1 MRNLLSRRLPIASA
15 LLFISVLV
23 VILGQRGTLTPVRN
37 AFGTVMAPFQTWG
50 AGIFYAI
57 RGDGSEVTGD
67 PEIDQQIADLE
78 AEVERLRNENAELK
92 EIQAKARILEEQLD
106 YAIEYPDRQVILA
119 DVIGRD
125 PSPFLNFL
133 IVNKGRNDGVEVGQ
147 TVVTSSGLV
156 GVVQE
161 APTTYSKVLLI
172 TDPSMRVNVR
182 LQDARADGLLI
193 GQTNEILRLQFIQQ
207 ESDAGAGEVVVTSGL
222 GANYP
227 PGIPVGTV
235 SSVRFRESDVFREAE
250 VKPFT
255 DFERLEVVQIISNF
269 TPLDIKDIDQVNQ
282 LVNDLGS

>member
-1 MRNLLSRRLPIASA
+1 MRNLLSRRLPVASA
-15 LLFISVLV
+15 LLFVSVLV
-23 VILGQRGTLTPVRN
+23 VILGQRGSLDIVRN
-37 AFGTVMAPFQTWG
+37 SLGTVMAPFQTWG
-50 AGIFYAI
+50 AGIFYSL
-57 RGDGSEVTGD
+57 RGEDEDLTGNL
-67 PEIDQQIADLE
+67 EIDQKIADLE

-92 EIQAKARILEEQLD
+92 EIQSKARILEEQLD
-106 YAIEYPDRQVILA
+106 YAIEYPDREVILA

-133 IVNKGRNDGVEVGQ
+133 IVNKGTNDGVQVGM

-156 GVVQE
+156 GVVLE

-193 GQTNEILRLQFIQQ
+193 GQTGDVLRLQFIQQ
-207 ESDAGAGEVVVTSGL
+207 ESEAGSGEIVVTSGL

-250 VKPFT
+250 VRPFT
-255 DFERLEVVQIISNF
+255 DFERLEVVQIIANF
-269 TPLDIKDIDQVNQ
+269 LPLDIKDIDQVNQ
-282 LVNDLGS
+282 LVDDLGS

>member
-1 MRNLLSRRLPIASA
+1 MLSRRLPVASA

-50 AGIFYAI
+50 AGIFYAV

-67 PEIDQQIADLE
+67 PEIDQQIAELE

-207 ESDAGAGEVVVTSGL
+207 ESDAGPGEVVVTSGL

-255 DFERLEVVQIISNF
+255 DFESLEVVQIISNF

-282 LVNDLGS
+282 LINDLGS